1 MLRCLKFEREM
12 HDCFGFEQQQLIL
25 GLNDCNNGILNE
37 KVASDS
43 LPNVMI
49 RTNVLHVAS
58 WLYNLVHTPYF
69 QFHLFSA
76 RMK

>member
-1 MLRCLKFEREM
+1 M

-25 GLNDCNNGILNE
+25 GLKDCNNGILNE

-49 RTNVLHVAS
+49 RTNVAEVAS
-58 WLYNLVHTPYF
+58 WLASIFEREMGDTI
-69 QFHLFSA
+69 
-76 RMK
+76 